1 MSCTKDNT
9 EGCAEGNW
17 NKFLHTKWI
26 RNKFVFLCMKNKEKS
41 RDGTERKGKHSKK
54 LNKHFFNHLNFVS
67 HTEK

>member
-1 MSCTKDNT
+1 
-9 EGCAEGNW
+9 
-17 NKFLHTKWI
+17 
-26 RNKFVFLCMKNKEKS
+26 MKNKEKL